1 MSYQDML
8 TGSRIRAGLIALI
21 LVAILVTV
29 GLVVVS
35 NNAPVAS
42 TVQVAD
48 CLTAGDEGCIRF
60 PTVTGSNLNAEERTF
75 PADFAGDFNLVILP
89 FDDAQQQKALT
100 WLPLARSLRQADPG
114 FAYYNLPTLSD
125 VSPALRLVIRGGMTL
140 LITED
145 DLREATVFLFL
156 KEFDL
161 FLDTLGIAG
170 TDAMAVL
177 LLDSEGQVLWR
188 ATGNFTEAQGDSL
201 CKALARRG
209 TAPD

>member
-8 TGSRIRAGLIALI
+8 TGSRARAGLIVLILLAI
-21 LVAILVTV
+21 LVAV
-29 GLVVVS
+29 GLIVVN
-35 NNAPVAS
+35 NNAPVVS

-48 CLTAGDEGCIRF
+48 CLIADDEGCIRF
-60 PTVTGSNLNAEERTF
+60 PTVTGSNLNGEERTF

-161 FLDTLGIAG
+161 FLDTLGIEG
-170 TDAMAVL
+170 TAALAVL
-177 LLDSEGQVLWR
+177 LLDNAGQVLWR
-188 ATGNFTEAQGDSL
+188 STGEFTEAAGDSL
-201 CKALARRG
+201 REELARRE
-209 TAPD
+209 TTIR